1 MPSTEPEIVWMRV
14 AVGVIIDSQGRV
26 LLAQRP
32 QGKPLAGF
40 WEFTGG
46 KLEPGE
52 STEQALCRELME
64 EVALKPRTWRFLMR
78 LRNADLQRPVVLEVY
93 RVTAY
98 EGDAQPREG
107 QRLEWL
113 LPEQIS
119 ERQMPPLNMAIVK
132 ALCLPSQYLITPAH
146 LTNPAEVLAGLGTA
160 LDQGIRLIQIRLPYL
175 ERDALTQ
182 LVQVA
187 LPLCRSYGARLLL
200 NQDIELARSLD
211 CDGVHL
217 TSRQLAKLMHRPLP
231 SHKWVGAS
239 CHSQGELALA
249 ERLGADF
256 AVLSPVAATSSHAQ
270 VAPLGW
276 DVFAELVDQTN
287 LPIYALGGMQAT
299 DVDLAVVRGGQGI
312 AAIRSLWPGPALPH
326 SSSVTSGG
334 LGAG

>member
-1 MPSTEPEIVWMRV
+1 MPSTEPEMVWMRV

-40 WEFTGG
+40 WEFPGG

-64 EVALKPRTWRFLMR
+64 EVALKPHAWRFLMR

-93 RVTAY
+93 QVTAY

-119 ERQMPPLNMAIVK
+119 ERQMPPLNAAIVK

-160 LDQGIRLIQIRLPYL
+160 LHQGIRLIQIRLPYL
-175 ERDALTQ
+175 ERDALAQ

-187 LPLCRSYGARLLL
+187 LPLCRSHGAKLLL
-200 NQDIELARSLD
+200 NQDVELAQALD

-217 TSRQLAKLMHRPLP
+217 ASHQLAALTQRPLLP
-231 SHKWVGAS
+231 HKWVGAS
-239 CHSQGELALA
+239 CHSQAELALA
-249 ERLGADF
+249 ECLGADF
-256 AVLSPVAATSSHAQ
+256 AVLSPVAATPSHVQ

-276 DVFAELVDQTN
+276 DVFADLVDQSN
-287 LPIYALGGMQAT
+287 LPIYALGSMQAT

-312 AAIRSLWPGPALPH
+312 AAIRGLWPDPALPH
-326 SSSVTSGG
+326 SSSAASGG
-334 LGAG
+334 MGAG